1 MQKMRAWG
9 PLAVILAAFAVFTTL
24 FINATPYRTAGVL
37 QNQRDPATGQRQQV
51 VDVGAPDER
60 QHANYIRDLMQ
71 GKGLPV
77 LKPGDP
83 NLGETYQSH
92 QPPAYYFLASAWAKA
107 TGSNVEEP
115 SGRGIRYL
123 SLLLGLGTIIGVYF
137 FVFWALNRT
146 DAALAAASFCLM
158 PMFIALH
165 GAISNDPLLFLCCTW
180 TLALLV
186 ALMRFGVNF
195 KTAALIGGLIGLG
208 ICTKTSAI
216 GLFPIAL
223 VGALL
228 IARVR
233 PEEKRRILPA
243 GVIIILIS
251 VLLAAPVWAR
261 NQSLYGDPLGMSAF
275 NQAFVGSPQAQMF
288 IDGVGMFGYLSQWVS
303 WWTSRSFVGVF
314 GYMDIFL
321 FQDQLGGQKSASL
334 YLAII
339 FLLLIAVVAGVVQLG
354 SKQTEPVE
362 DEEVVYSTPLLIL
375 CLAAF
380 AVYLVLFLQFNFKY
394 FQGQARYLYPAFAA
408 FAALMGVGTASLRKR
423 FGDWSW
429 LVPFI
434 GLILLDIVSLQQ
446 IQSGFALRAGSGL

>member
-1 MQKMRAWG
+1 MKKMRGWG

-24 FINATPYRTAGVL
+24 FINATPYRTSGVL
-37 QNQRDPATGQRQQV
+37 QHQINLETRQRQEIP
-51 VDVGAPDER
+51 DVGAPDER

-83 NLGETYQSH
+83 DLGETYQSH
-92 QPPAYYFLASAWAKA
+92 QPPAYYFLATAFAKA
-107 TGSNVEEP
+107 TGSNVEES
-115 SGRGIRYL
+115 SGKNIRFL
-123 SLLLGLGTIIGVYF
+123 SLLLGLGTITGIYF
-137 FVFWALNRT
+137 FVLWALNRQ

-158 PMFIALH
+158 PMFVALH

-180 TLALLV
+180 TLALLMRM
-186 ALMRFGVNF
+186 MRFGVNF
-195 KTAALIGGLIGLG
+195 KMAALIGGIIGLG

-223 VGALL
+223 VAALIL
-228 IARVR
+228 VKVR
-233 PEEKRRILPA
+233 PEDKQRILPT
-243 GVIIILIS
+243 GLIIFIIS
-251 VLLAAPVWAR
+251 VLIALPVWIR
-261 NQSLYGDPLGMSAF
+261 NQSLYGDPLAMKAF
-275 NQAFVGSPQAQMF
+275 TAAFVGSPAAQTY
-288 IDGVGMFGYLSQWVS
+288 IDGLGLFGYLHWVS

-321 FQDQLGGQKSASL
+321 FQDQLRSEKSGSI

-339 FLLLIAVVAGVVQLG
+339 FLLLIAVVVGVVRLG
-354 SKQTEPVE
+354 SKQATPQE
-362 DEEVVYSTPLLIL
+362 DEEVVYSKPLLIL
-375 CLAAF
+375 CATAF
-380 AVYLVLFLQFNFKY
+380 VVYLVLFLQFNLTY

-408 FAALMGVGTASLRKR
+408 SAALMGVGVTGLSRRLGEWA
-423 FGDWSW
+423 W

-446 IQSGFALRAGSGL
+446 IQSGFALRAGMGL